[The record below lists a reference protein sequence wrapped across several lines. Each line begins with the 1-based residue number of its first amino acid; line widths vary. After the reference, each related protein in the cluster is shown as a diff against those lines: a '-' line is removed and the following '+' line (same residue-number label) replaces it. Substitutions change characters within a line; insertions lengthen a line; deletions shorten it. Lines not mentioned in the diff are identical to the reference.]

1 MSETL
6 QVVAIINVKPGHRAA
21 VQAAFAPAIVASRA
35 EPGCL
40 RYELFADSTNAER
53 LVMVEE
59 WASKAALEL
68 HTSSAHFKELVRL
81 AGALIDL
88 DIIELTPLG

>member
-6 QVVAIINVKPGHRAA
+6 QVVAIIQVKPGQRSA

-35 EPGCL
+35 EPGCV
-40 RYELFADSTNAER
+40 RYDLFADSSNPQR

-68 HTSSAHFKELVRL
+68 HMSTLHFKEFVSQ

-88 DIIELTPLG
+88 DIIELTPLA